1 MGRGR
6 PGTPLLMVKPILIRL
21 CDKADWGPYA
31 WGVERLSSRRVA
43 GLTVYVTVA
52 VATAASLAAYS
63 AYAMRPQ
70 VTADLAI
77 TAFAVEQQ
85 TTNRAAKANRLAA
98 LLPMR
103 VASNDDQAAYSL
115 ASAEP
120 VAEPERPA
128 NPVIAATPAIPPE
141 ALAPVAAA
149 AEPKQAS
156 APAAPG
162 PHEKPKHLLPP
173 PPPAPAPAAN
183 SNVLDDGQ
191 IAGLKGR
198 LRLTSDQVEYWP
210 AVEAALRD
218 VVRTQLRGMHNKFA
232 RSTTMTLDVNAPEVQ
247 KLIWAA
253 MPLLARLR
261 EDQKSEVRKLA
272 RVIGL
277 EQVASQI

>member
-1 MGRGR
+1 M
-6 PGTPLLMVKPILIRL
+6 
-21 CDKADWGPYA
+21 
-31 WGVERLSSRRVA
+31 SSRCVA
-43 GLTVYVTVA
+43 GLTVCVTVVA
-52 VATAASLAAYS
+52 ATAASLTAYS
-63 AYAMRPQ
+63 AYAMRPH
-70 VTADLAI
+70 VPADLAI
-77 TAFAVEQQ
+77 TAFAIEQQ
-85 TTNRAAKANRLAA
+85 TANRAAKANRLAA
-98 LLPMR
+98 LVPTRL
-103 VASNDDQAAYSL
+103 ASNDDQAAYTL

-120 VAEPERPA
+120 AVEPERPV
-128 NPVIAATPAIPPE
+128 NPVIAATPEIPPE
-141 ALAPVAAA
+141 ALALSAPV
-149 AEPKQAS
+149 AEPKQAY
-156 APAAPG
+156 APAAPV

-173 PPPAPAPAAN
+173 PPPAPAAN
-183 SNVLDDGQ
+183 NNVLDDGQ

-232 RSTTMTLDVNAPEVQ
+232 RGTTMTLDVNAPEVQ

>member
-1 MGRGR
+1 M
-6 PGTPLLMVKPILIRL
+6 P
-21 CDKADWGPYA
+21 
-31 WGVERLSSRRVA
+31 
-43 GLTVYVTVA
+43 
-52 VATAASLAAYS
+52 AY
-63 AYAMRPQ
+63 
-70 VTADLAI
+70 LAI
-77 TAFAVEQQ
+77 SAFAIEPQMS
-85 TTNRAAKANRLAA
+85 NRAAKSGRLAA
-98 LLPMR
+98 LLPTR
-103 VASNDDQAAYSL
+103 IASTDGQAAFAL

-128 NPVIAATPAIPPE
+128 NPVTAAVPVIPLE
-141 ALAPVAAA
+141 ASAPLAPA
-149 AEPKQAS
+149 AEPKQVS
-156 APAAPG
+156 APPAI
-162 PHEKPKHLLPP
+162 PHDKPKHLLPP
-173 PPPAPAPAAN
+173 PPPAPPPAAAN
-183 SNVLDDGQ
+183 GALDDGQ

-198 LRLTSDQVEYWP
+198 LRLTSDQAEYWP

-232 RSTTMTLDVNAPEVQ
+232 RGTTMTLDVNAPEVQ